1 MRHATCR
8 KVASI
13 LGRVRSGL
21 FALPALR
28 AFSDE
33 LVAFVNLHTKFG
45 WDTPLQL
52 PPSIRT
58 QVPELRE
65 LLLSWPGRKFV
76 TGATATKI
84 FSDASDAGRGGLNPL
99 SGQYVQDFWRTERG
113 LHINMKELSAAIATV
128 KSLATPHDHVHLL
141 VDNPPP
147 APTSETVGGATNI
160 TTR

>member
-1 MRHATCR
+1 MNYRKSVLSATQNLEVLGLSVDLQEGVINLPQDKRKAFRRDVAKLANMRHATCR

-13 LGRVRSGL
+13 LGRIRSGL

-65 LLLSWPGRKFV
+65 LLLSWPGRKFMA
-76 TGATATKI
+76 GATATKL
-84 FSDASDAGRGGLNPL
+84 FSDASDGG
-99 SGQYVQDFWRTERG
+99 
-113 LHINMKELSAAIATV
+113 
-128 KSLATPHDHVHLL
+128 
-141 VDNPPP
+141 
-147 APTSETVGGATNI
+147 GGG
-160 TTR
+160 